1 VLRSGDTQNARA
13 DIWKS
18 EEALL
23 KKDWTPHHVVVFEEE
38 NGV

>member
-18 EEALL
+18 EEAL